1 MNDIRIVAFDCDG
14 VMFDTTKA
22 NMAYYNHVLNH
33 FGRPAMTPDQFA
45 YCHMHTVDES
55 IGTLFK
61 DAKDFKAAQAY
72 RKRMSYLPFLKY
84 MEIEP
89 YLKSLLKI
97 LRPRYKTAVATNR
110 SDTMNRILSEFSL
123 TEYFDLVVSSSDVDK
138 PKPYPDLLINIM
150 EYFKIKPFQSIY
162 IGDSKLDEMAAR
174 AAEVPFVA
182 YKNRDLSAD
191 YHIQSLNEIAKIL
204 QL

>member
-174 AAEVPFVA
+174 TAEVPFVA